1 MRLTSVIA
9 ALVAAALTLACEP
22 ARAQPPVWTVRDA
35 DSELILFGSIHLLPP
50 GLDWRPDALE
60 EGLAAADDLWF
71 ELPVDAAS
79 EAEGAAAALR
89 LGRLPAGESLSALL
103 SPEGQARLNRV
114 CATYGVPL
122 AVVDGLKPWF
132 AEVVLASAV
141 FTRAG
146 AMADQG
152 VERQI
157 ALTAPPGVERRAFET
172 AGEQIAMFAAAPLD
186 QQVASLE
193 ESLEQ
198 LAADPEQFDRL
209 VAAWMN
215 GDVEALEDEALDP
228 LREAA
233 PAIYE
238 RMVAARNVAWM
249 GPLTKRLDGS
259 GTTVV
264 VVGVGHL
271 IGPDGLPA
279 RLRALGYD
287 VEGP

>member
-1 MRLTSVIA
+1 MRLASLIV
-9 ALVAAALTLACEP
+9 ALVGAALTLACQP
-22 ARAQPPVWTVRDA
+22 ARAAPPVWTVRDA

-89 LGRLPAGESLSALL
+89 LGRLPAGESLTARL
-103 SPEGQARLNRV
+103 SPQGQARLKQV

-122 AVVDGLKPWF
+122 SVVDGLKPWF

-233 PAIYE
+233 PAIYA
-238 RMVAARNVAWM
+238 RMVADRNAAWM

-259 GTTVV
+259 GRTVV

-279 RLRALGYD
+279 RLRALGYA

>member
-1 MRLTSVIA
+1 MRLASRIA
-9 ALVAAALTLACEP
+9 ILLAASLVAACGP
-22 ARAQPPVWTVRDA
+22 ARAEPPVWTVRDG

-50 GLDWRPDALE
+50 GLDWRPEALE
-60 EGLAAADDLWF
+60 RGLAKADDLWF

-89 LGRLPAGESLSALL
+89 LGRLPAGESLSSYL
-103 SPEGQARLNRV
+103 SPEGRARLQAV

-122 AVVDGLKPWF
+122 SVVEGLRPWF

-141 FTRAG
+141 FSRAG
-146 AMADQG
+146 AAADQG

-172 AGEQIAMFAAAPLD
+172 AGEQIAMFAAAPLEE
-186 QQVASLE
+186 QVASLE

-198 LAADPEQFDRL
+198 LDADPEQFDRL
-209 VAAWMN
+209 VAAWMD

-238 RMVAARNVAWM
+238 RMVAARNAAWLR
-249 GPLTKRLDGS
+249 PLTARLDGK

-279 RLRALGYD
+279 RLRALGYA